1 MKPKVKNALA
11 FLIVFAVAFGAVVA
25 RHLKEDAHTEKLDYT
40 KALSSQ
46 LPVLMEFGR
55 GTCVPC
61 KAMMPILD
69 ELHADYTGKLAVGFI
84 DTSKNP
90 DLAEKYEIKQIPTQ
104 VFFDAEGK
112 ELFRH
117 VGFYAK
123 DDILSKWDE
132 LGVELETTQ

>member
-1 MKPKVKNALA
+1 MKPKVKNTLA

-25 RHLKEDAHTEKLDYT
+25 RRYKEDSHTEKLDYLQ
-40 KALSSQ
+40 AFNSQ

-55 GTCVPC
+55 GTCIPC
-61 KAMMPILD
+61 KAMAPILD

-84 DTSKNP
+84 DTSDHP
-90 DLAEKYEIKQIPTQ
+90 DLAQEYGIKQIPTQ
-104 VFFDAEGK
+104 IFFDAEGK

-123 DDILSKWDE
+123 DDILSKWAE
-132 LGVELETTQ
+132 LGVQLEATK